1 MGVRVAAVYLGNF
14 KGSVSFACKINEY
27 LEKMQVFDRINYIS
41 FLKSVDLLLILSNG
55 GLPIHYK
62 KPSPSRSER
71 DWGGDERGEKPSPS
85 PLRKRGWVGGD
96 RR

>member
-1 MGVRVAAVYLGNF
+1 MGVRSAAVYLGNF

-55 GLPIHYK
+55 GLPVHYK

-71 DWGGDERGEKPSPS
+71 DWGGDERGEKPSPK
-85 PLRKRGWVGGD
+85 PPPKEGMGRGDKR
-96 RR
+96 